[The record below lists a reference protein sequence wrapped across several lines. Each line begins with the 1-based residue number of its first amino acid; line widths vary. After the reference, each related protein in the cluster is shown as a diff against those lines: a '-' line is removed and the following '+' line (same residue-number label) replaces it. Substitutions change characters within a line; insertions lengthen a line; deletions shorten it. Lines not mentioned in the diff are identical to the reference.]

1 MAVSWY
7 VEKSGKRSGPFSTAQ
22 LKEMAASGRLQPG
35 DMVFRD
41 GLDRP
46 VPASKVKGLFANGTT
61 ADESQPAAPQVP
73 APPPARPQAGVHV
86 QNKSVERSARP
97 QPASEPG
104 EAGTAPNAG
113 RRKLLG
119 VAGLVAG
126 AVLFT
131 CCGGAALIG
140 MLGKGKNDSAR
151 QGKGEQGK
159 SEQDKGDTKGAQAGT
174 GGPKAAS
181 QVRILETPMASLNTR
196 FKVEEMVF
204 SPDNRFLLVH
214 GRNLWH
220 LPTRKEWPLAG
231 AKRGFPCGAFS
242 PDSKFFACISSGTDL
257 MVFRLGEDKA
267 ELAVTHPISAPTFA
281 DTVMKS
287 DFQWTRIIWSSD
299 AGTVAAVSNLTTA
312 VIGNVHGERTETIV
326 RHPAFKAPVRGSDGL
341 DYAVGQRF
349 KIRSAALTPDGKK
362 LALAFQE
369 AGISA
374 FEVPGGREITSL
386 SFPASITKWQ
396 FQEVAFSGDGKVLA
410 TVREQTSGRQG
421 KEFHTS
427 RKWTTFWDTDG
438 WKEKYTM
445 GPKADDRPNQDSSPR
460 FLGFLGQQPKF
471 AMGSN
476 DGGYVVRT
484 YDASTG
490 TQAGEVRPVPKQITH
505 FRTVISADGQTAM
518 FQRGNGPVQLWSLTS
533 GELVAAHLL
542 PPPQTSSRY
551 EAISADGK
559 LLATGHP
566 DGLVVT
572 WAVSAGREGTAKE
585 VIEVAQALTRR

>member
-46 VPASKVKGLFANGTT
+46 VPASKVKGLFGNG
-61 ADESQPAAPQVP
+61 DESPPAAPQVP
-73 APPPARPQAGVHV
+73 ATPPARPKAGVHV
-86 QNKSVERSARP
+86 QNKLAERPARP
-97 QPASEPG
+97 QPPATEPG

-113 RRKLLG
+113 KRKLLG

-126 AVLFT
+126 VVLFT
-131 CCGGAALIG
+131 CCGGAALVG
-140 MLGKGKNDSAR
+140 LLGKGKNDSAH
-151 QGKGEQGK
+151 QGKGEQDKG
-159 SEQDKGDTKGAQAGT
+159 EQDKGDTKAAQDGT
-174 GGPKAAS
+174 GGSKAS

-196 FKVEEMVF
+196 FKVEEMLF

-220 LPTRKEWPLAG
+220 LPSRKEWPLPD

-242 PDSKFFACISSGTDL
+242 PDGKFFACISSGTDL

-267 ELAVTHPISAPTFA
+267 EPAVTHPISAPTFA

-287 DFQWTRIIWSSD
+287 DFQWTRILWSSD
-299 AGTVAAVSNLTTA
+299 GGTVAAVSNLTAA
-312 VIGNVHGERTETIV
+312 VVGNVHGERTETII
-326 RHPAFKAPVRGSDGL
+326 RHPAFKAPVRGSDVI

-369 AGISA
+369 GGISA
-374 FEVPGGREITSL
+374 FEVPGGREVAPL
-386 SFPASITKWQ
+386 SFPPSITKWQ
-396 FQEVAFSGDGKVLA
+396 FQEVAFSSDGKVLA
-410 TVREQTSGRQG
+410 TVREQTSGRAG
-421 KEFHTS
+421 GEFHTS

-438 WKEKYTM
+438 WKEKYKL

-505 FRTVISADGQTAM
+505 FRTVISADGQTVM

-533 GELVAAHLL
+533 GEMVAAHLL

-559 LLATGHP
+559 FLATGHP
-566 DGLVVT
+566 DGLVVI
-572 WAVSAGREGTAKE
+572 WAVSAGREGSVKE
-585 VIEVAQALTRR
+585 VVEVAQVTTGR